1 MKDNTPKAEL
11 LLHSLLSFYSQTY
24 RSERYI
30 TPAKSKEIITNF
42 LKLASKNPKYK
53 SVKSVAKGYIHQYKS
68 GKDAL
73 KSIEEEYER
82 MTRKPSDGVNDVE
95 KFSLLLSALEPK
107 GWIGVTDDQAER
119 HILNEKLII
128 SKSEIN
134 ECFTDDGEQIKPIK
148 VIANSKRIDELVAAI
163 TNLQCFEVQNHF
175 EKDDGTWE
183 LMVDKKGA

>member
-1 MKDNTPKAEL
+1 MENNAPKAEL

-24 RSERYI
+24 RSERHI
-30 TPAKSKEIITNF
+30 TPTKRKEIVTTF
-42 LKLASKNPKYK
+42 LKIASKNSKYK
-53 SVKSVAKGYIHQYKS
+53 AVKSVAKRFIHQYKS

-82 MTRKPSDGVNDVE
+82 MTRKPADGVNDVE
-95 KFSLLLSALEPK
+95 KFSLLLNALEPK
-107 GWIGVTDDQAER
+107 GWISITDDKAER
-119 HILNEKLII
+119 RILNEKLII

-163 TNLQCFEVQNHF
+163 TDLQCFEVQNHV
-175 EKDDGTWE
+175 EKDDGVWE
-183 LMVDKKGA
+183 LRVDKKGA